1 MSAQF
6 QDIITELK
14 AIRQSVEA
22 LRKEQE
28 RRDPPSSEISAKE
41 ALKIMRCKTH
51 ASLVAMAKFCPS
63 VRIRRGVYDRETL
76 RYALSAREELARM
89 KSGRI

>member
-28 RRDPPSSEISAKE
+28 RRDSPSSEISAKE

-76 RYALSAREELARM
+76 RMVRSL
-89 KSGRI
+89 